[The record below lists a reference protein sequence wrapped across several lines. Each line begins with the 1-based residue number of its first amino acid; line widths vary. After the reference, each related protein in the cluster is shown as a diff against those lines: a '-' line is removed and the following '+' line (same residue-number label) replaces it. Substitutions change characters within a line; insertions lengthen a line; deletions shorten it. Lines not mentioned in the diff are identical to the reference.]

1 MSTRR
6 VTRAAV
12 AKAAAEASSS
22 PATASSSNPLNTKSK
37 AKSKITESSASS
49 STALIKS
56 KPKPSST
63 SSAAASAT
71 QTLSFPSA
79 SHFDAWLLDSGTST
93 PSGIWLRFSKKS
105 IIAKVPSISYLEA
118 VDTSLCHGW
127 IDGQRK
133 RLDENFFLQRFT
145 PRRPRSLWS
154 QRNVER
160 VEMLTTE
167 GRMKPAGIAAVDAA
181 KGDGRWDKAYAGPAT
196 MEVPEDLED
205 ALAENEAA
213 KVMFQGLSKSQRY
226 SFLWRI
232 HTAKKSET
240 RERRIREFV
249 DLLAEGK
256 TL

>member
-12 AKAAAEASSS
+12 AKAAAEASSP
-22 PATASSSNPLNTKSK
+22 PAISNISSNNLLTKSK
-37 AKSKITESSASS
+37 SRTKTIKPKSKPNLTSSASS
-49 STALIKS
+49 S
-56 KPKPSST
+56 ST
-63 SSAAASAT
+63 V
-71 QTLSFPSA
+71 QTLNFPSA
-79 SHFDAWLLDSGTST
+79 SHFDAWLLDSGSST

-154 QRNVER
+154 RRNVQR
-160 VEMLTTE
+160 VEMLTAE

-181 KGDGRWDKAYAGPAT
+181 KEDGRWEKAYAGPAT
-196 MEVPEDLED
+196 MEVPEDFED
-205 ALAENEAA
+205 ALAENEMA
-213 KVMFQGLSKSQRY
+213 KMTFHGLSKSQRY

-232 HTAKKSET
+232 HTAKKIET

-256 TL
+256 GL